1 MFSEEIRM
9 SLTHGQIK
17 KDLIGDSYYKLAAYI
32 GLFLITFVYFVFSA
46 NITINEIRYFDPK
59 YQSRSDLF
67 MAVLLALLSILM
79 FGIVVWCLI
88 DVIKKLIR
96 INSDAFTVVED
107 QLEYITTIEEVRY
120 RYNRRCRRRY
130 YVTIDVLHFAILGE
144 YKLNEH
150 PTRHEGG
157 DKFYIVLSGDGKTIL
172 NVYSQKTYYYR
183 K

>member
-32 GLFLITFVYFVFSA
+32 GLFFITFIYLAFA
-46 NITINEIRYFDPK
+46 TNITINEMYVEPQYRAPLVLII
-59 YQSRSDLF
+59 F
-67 MAVLLALLSILM
+67 MPLMSILM
-79 FGIVVWCLI
+79 FVIVVWCLI

-120 RYNRRCRRRY
+120 RYNRRWRRRY